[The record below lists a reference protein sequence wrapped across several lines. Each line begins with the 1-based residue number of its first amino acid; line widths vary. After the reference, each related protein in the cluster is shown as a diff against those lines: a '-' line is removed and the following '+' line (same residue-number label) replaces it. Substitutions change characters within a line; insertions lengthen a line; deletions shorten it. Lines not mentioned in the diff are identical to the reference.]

1 MLLLISVCLVLKKVD
16 RFSLFVRDTI
26 YSQKLILD
34 AVYSINFVMEMQTE
48 VGPAGEQPARDTF
61 SG

>member
-1 MLLLISVCLVLKKVD
+1 MRCLVLKKVD

-34 AVYSINFVMEMQTE
+34 AVYSINFVMEIQTE